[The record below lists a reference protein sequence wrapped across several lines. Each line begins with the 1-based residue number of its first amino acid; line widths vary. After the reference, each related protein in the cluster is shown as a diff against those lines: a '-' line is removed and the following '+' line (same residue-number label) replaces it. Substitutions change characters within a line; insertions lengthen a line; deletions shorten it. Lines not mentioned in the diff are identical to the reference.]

1 MNDSEVDKILKEIN
15 ENKNKKKEELF
26 HNYEKKPSDTPKLKP
41 PVIDVPLD
49 EKPPVQAEPIK
60 LELKKAEPEQAEKK
74 HPEPKPEKQE
84 VQEQPSTEQ
93 DSVLT
98 LSEEP
103 SGQELTEENTEQET
117 TLETSGDNTDGE
129 VTDENATDEENSNGV
144 YFAEY
149 EEEEQPQDDSKKKR
163 NKIIIAVVCVIVII
177 AVALGVYFGFFY
189 NKKTPEPETTAPTT
203 TEQTTVPVKQTLNPL
218 TGEAGYDESALNQ
231 RPVAVVVENEYSTAA
246 VKPQW
251 GISQA
256 DIVLEGESEFST
268 RMLMFWADYNKMPE
282 QIGPTRSARPPF
294 IRFSQL
300 FDAVFIHAGLSHTAG
315 GYVGADTVFENE
327 NVDHINL
334 LSLSESGEYFGR
346 DYSRTKV
353 VEHTGYLNG
362 TKVAKLLESKN
373 IDTSLNMSKF
383 TALSF
388 NESEKKLSD
397 TAANSVSFKW
407 SSNCPKKASFTYD
420 EKSGKYTTTDFDSKF
435 GESDVAWENLIF
447 LLDTTEYVVKEN
459 YKGSGNSETYCNYD
473 LSGGKGM
480 ICSDGTAL
488 EIEWGVT
495 DGKLWMKDLSGNAVS
510 LNPGKSYIGYGSLN
524 HGGEYSLGT
533 SSDNN

>member
-15 ENKNKKKEELF
+15 ENKNKKQKELF
-26 HNYEKKPSDTPKLKP
+26 NKYEENQNNKTKPLS
-41 PVIDVPLD
+41 IDVPLD
-49 EKPPVQAEPIK
+49 EKPPVKKEIKSEPIFD
-60 LELKKAEPEQAEKK
+60 ELKQIEKNQADAKTEKK
-74 HPEPKPEKQE
+74 EPSPQ
-84 VQEQPSTEQ
+84 QTMEQ
-93 DSVLT
+93 DSPLT

-103 SGQELTEENTEQET
+103 QNPDFTEDNGEQET
-117 TLETSGDNTDGE
+117 SLKMSESDDADETSDKTSA
-129 VTDENATDEENSNGV
+129 DENTSDGV

-149 EEEEQPQDDSKKKR
+149 DEEEMPQEDSKKKR
-163 NKIIIAVVCVIVII
+163 NKIIIAAVCIVVAI
-177 AVALGVYFGFFY
+177 AIALGVYFGFFY
-189 NKKTPEPETTAPTT
+189 NKKTPEPQTTAPDT
-203 TEQTTVPVKQTLNPL
+203 TEQTTAPIKQTLNPL
-218 TGEAGYDESALNQ
+218 TGESGYDEGALTQ

-300 FDAVFIHAGLSHTAG
+300 FNAVFIHAGLSHTAG

-373 IDTSLNMSKF
+373 IDTNLNMSKF

-407 SSNCPKKASFTYD
+407 SSNCPKNAEFTYD
-420 EKSGKYTTTDFDSKF
+420 EASGKYTTSDFDSKY
-435 GESDVAWENLIF
+435 GKSNVAWENLIF

-480 ICSDGTAL
+480 ICSNGTAL
-488 EIEWGVT
+488 EIQWGVT
-495 DGKLWMKDLSGNAVS
+495 DGKLWMKDLSGNSVS
-510 LNPGKSYIGYGSLN
+510 LNPGKIYIGYGSSN
-524 HGGEYSLGT
+524 HGGAYSLGT
-533 SSDNN
+533 SSNNN

>member
-15 ENKNKKKEELF
+15 ENKNKKQEELF
-26 HNYEKKPSDTPKLKP
+26 NKYEEKPNDKVKPKPS
-41 PVIDVPLD
+41 VIDVPLD
-49 EKPPVQAEPIK
+49 EKPPVKKAIKSEPIFD
-60 LELKKAEPEQAEKK
+60 EPKQIEKK
-74 HPEPKPEKQE
+74 QEEAETEKK
-84 VQEQPSTEQ
+84 EQSPQQSTDK
-93 DSVLT
+93 DSPLI

-103 SGQELTEENTEQET
+103 QNPNFAEDNSEQEMPLKT
-117 TLETSGDNTDGE
+117 SESDDTDETSDETSA
-129 VTDENATDEENSNGV
+129 DENASDGV

-149 EEEEQPQDDSKKKR
+149 DEEEMPQEDSKKKR
-163 NKIIIAVVCVIVII
+163 NKIIIAAVCIVVAI

-189 NKKTPEPETTAPTT
+189 NKKTPEPQTTAPI
-203 TEQTTVPVKQTLNPL
+203 KQTLNPL
-218 TGEAGYDESALNQ
+218 TGEPGYDEAALTQ

-300 FDAVFIHAGLSHTAG
+300 FNAVFIHAGLSHTAG

-362 TKVAKLLESKN
+362 TKVAKLLESKK
-373 IDTSLNMSKF
+373 IDTNLNMSKF

-407 SSNCPKKASFTYD
+407 SSNCPKNAEFTYD
-420 EKSGKYTTTDFDSKF
+420 EASGKYTTSDFDSKY
-435 GESDVAWENLIF
+435 GKSNVAWENLIF

-488 EIEWGVT
+488 EIQWGVT
-495 DGKLWMKDLSGNAVS
+495 DGKLWMKDLSGNSVS
-510 LNPGKSYIGYGSLN
+510 LNPGKIYIGYGSSN
-524 HGGEYSLGT
+524 HGGAYSLGV

>member
-15 ENKNKKKEELF
+15 ENKNKKQKELF
-26 HNYEKKPSDTPKLKP
+26 NKYEENQNNKIKPLS
-41 PVIDVPLD
+41 IDVPLD
-49 EKPPVQAEPIK
+49 EKPPVKKEIKSEQIFDEPKQI
-60 LELKKAEPEQAEKK
+60 EKK
-74 HPEPKPEKQE
+74 QADAKTEKMEPSPQ
-84 VQEQPSTEQ
+84 QNTEQ
-93 DSVLT
+93 DSPLI

-103 SGQELTEENTEQET
+103 QDPDFTEDNGEQET
-117 TLETSGDNTDGE
+117 SLKTSDKTSA
-129 VTDENATDEENSNGV
+129 DENTSDGV

-149 EEEEQPQDDSKKKR
+149 DEEEMPQEDSKKKR
-163 NKIIIAVVCVIVII
+163 NKIIIAAVCIVVAI
-177 AVALGVYFGFFY
+177 AIALGVYFGFFY
-189 NKKTPEPETTAPTT
+189 NKKTPEPQTTAPDT
-203 TEQTTVPVKQTLNPL
+203 TEQSIAPVKQTLNPL
-218 TGEAGYDESALNQ
+218 TGESGYDEGALTQ

-268 RMLMFWADYNKMPE
+268 RMLMLWADYNKMPK

-300 FDAVFIHAGLSHTAG
+300 FNAVFIHAGLSHTAG

-373 IDTSLNMSKF
+373 IDTNLNMSKF

-388 NESEKKLSD
+388 NENEKKLSD

-407 SSNCPKKASFTYD
+407 SSNCPKNAEFTYD
-420 EKSGKYTTTDFDSKF
+420 EASGKYTTSDFDSKY
-435 GESDVAWENLIF
+435 GKSNVAWENLIF

-488 EIEWGVT
+488 EIKWGVT
-495 DGKLWMKDLSGNAVS
+495 DGKLWMKDLNGNSVS
-510 LNPGKSYIGYGSLN
+510 LNPGKIYIGYGSLN
-524 HGGEYSLGT
+524 HGGAYSLGT
-533 SSDNN
+533 SSNNN